1 MNLCRQCRVT
11 GRVQGVF
18 FRDSTRHEAQRLGL
32 TGYARNL
39 SDGSVDILACGSEPK
54 VRQLCDW
61 LWQGSPMADVDQVD
75 CETVDTPP
83 PTHFT
88 TE

>member
-1 MNLCRQCRVT
+1 MNICHQCRVR

-39 SDGSVDILACGSEPK
+39 NDGSVEVLACGSEAK

-61 LWQGSPMADVDQVD
+61 LWQGSPMAEVEQVD
-75 CETVDTPP
+75 CEMVDTPSP
-83 PTHFT
+83 ANFT